1 MPPTTRSKE
10 GVYEQVRE
18 VWAESGPPV
27 GSPPSGDAMTVDLDL
42 EKRQD
47 LRRMKLVATSLLVIA
62 AAIYVVAKINK
73 ESGAWVGYVR
83 ACAEAAMI
91 GALADWVAGSR
102 GAPANETIFGA
113 FMMCHSRIGG
123 RWWVSV

>member
-1 MPPTTRSKE
+1 
-10 GVYEQVRE
+10 
-18 VWAESGPPV
+18 
-27 GSPPSGDAMTVDLDL
+27 MTVDPDL
-42 EKRQD
+42 EKRQG